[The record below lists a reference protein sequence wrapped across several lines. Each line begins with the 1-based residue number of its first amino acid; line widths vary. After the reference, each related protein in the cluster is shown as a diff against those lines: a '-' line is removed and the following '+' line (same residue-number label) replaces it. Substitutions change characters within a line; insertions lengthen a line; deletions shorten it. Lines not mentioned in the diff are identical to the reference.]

1 MAIYRPAL
9 GRLTPLRPAGLVH
22 GVRRSANRRSGP
34 RRVTAAVAAG
44 LAIIAWFAAVFVW
57 TTTARVTSPSGF
69 ASVAA
74 QTIQSPEGAQATTEA
89 LLDSVTS
96 YAASKGYDLTPSA
109 LEQIGTQI
117 TAVIEDAQFPEIVG
131 PALQDARRA
140 YEAAPDGPIT
150 IDLSALRPIAVAKV
164 QQVNPALVKAIP
176 PDADLTVTVQ
186 KGDVPPAASTV
197 AGAAGTLMWLPL
209 WLALGAVLLGV
220 LAMWASGD
228 RRRMMRVLG
237 IGSLVIAV
245 VPLVLFLAVP
255 PITSSF
261 AQAGTPS
268 DLASV
273 GASAILGHWWISLI
287 ACLVIGVALLVGGI
301 HAGRSR
307 GQRRPPLVLGR

>member
-1 MAIYRPAL
+1 MAIYRRAL
-9 GRLTPLRPAGLVH
+9 GRLTPLRPAGLVP

-44 LAIIAWFAAVFVW
+44 LAIVAWFAAIFVW

-228 RRRMMRVLG
+228 RPRMMRVLG

-301 HAGRSR
+301 YGGRSR
-307 GQRRPPLVLGR
+307 GRRRPPLVLGR

>member
-9 GRLTPLRPAGLVH
+9 GRLTPLRPAGLVP

-44 LAIIAWFAAVFVW
+44 LAIVAWFAAVFVW

-89 LLDSVTS
+89 LLDSVAS
-96 YAASKGYDLTPSA
+96 YAASQGYDLTPSA

-186 KGDVPPAASTV
+186 KGDVPPAATTV

-228 RRRMMRVLG
+228 RPRMMRVLG

-255 PITSSF
+255 PITSSL

-301 HAGRSR
+301 SAGRSR

>member
-1 MAIYRPAL
+1 MAIHHLLL
-9 GRLTPLRPAGLVH
+9 GCLTPVHPAGLVH

-34 RRVTAAVAAG
+34 RRAAAAVAAA
-44 LAIIAWFAAVFVW
+44 LAIVAWFAAVFVW
-57 TTTARVTSPSGF
+57 TTTGRVTSASGF

-74 QTIQSPEGAQATTEA
+74 QTIQSPEGAQATTAA

-109 LEQIGTQI
+109 REQISTQI

-131 PALQDARRA
+131 PALEDARQA
-140 YEAAPDGPIT
+140 YEAAPNGPIT
-150 IDLSALRPIAVAKV
+150 IDFSALRPIAVAKV

-209 WLALGAVLLGV
+209 WVALGAVLLGV
-220 LAMWASGD
+220 LALWASGD
-228 RRRMMRVLG
+228 RPRMLRVLG

-255 PITSSF
+255 PITASF
-261 AQAGTPS
+261 AQAGTPG

-287 ACLVIGVALLVGGI
+287 ACLIIGVALLAGGI
-301 HAGRSR
+301 YAGRSR
-307 GQRRPPLVLGR
+307 GQRRAPVVLGR

>member
-1 MAIYRPAL
+1 MAIYRRAL

-44 LAIIAWFAAVFVW
+44 LAIIAWFAAIFVW

-209 WLALGAVLLGV
+209 WLALGAALLGV

-228 RRRMMRVLG
+228 RPRMMRVLG

-301 HAGRSR
+301 YGGRSR

>member
-44 LAIIAWFAAVFVW
+44 LAIVAWFAAVFVW

-89 LLDSVTS
+89 LLDSVAS

-255 PITSSF
+255 PITSSL

-301 HAGRSR
+301 SAGRSR

>member
-1 MAIYRPAL
+1 MAIYRLAL

-89 LLDSVTS
+89 LLDSVAS

-140 YEAAPDGPIT
+140 YEAAPNGPIT

-255 PITSSF
+255 PITSSL

-268 DLASV
+268 EIASV

-301 HAGRSR
+301 YGGRSR

>member
-9 GRLTPLRPAGLVH
+9 GRLTPLRPAGLVP

-44 LAIIAWFAAVFVW
+44 LAIVAWFAAVFVW

-89 LLDSVTS
+89 LLDSVAS
-96 YAASKGYDLTPSA
+96 YAASQGYDLTPSA

-186 KGDVPPAASTV
+186 KGDVPPAATTV

-255 PITSSF
+255 PITSSL

-301 HAGRSR
+301 YGGRSR

>member
-1 MAIYRPAL
+1 MAIYRLAL

-89 LLDSVTS
+89 LLDSVAS
-96 YAASKGYDLTPSA
+96 YAASKGYDLIPSA

-176 PDADLTVTVQ
+176 PDADLTVTVK

-209 WLALGAVLLGV
+209 WVALGAVLLGV
-220 LAMWASGD
+220 LALWASGA
-228 RRRMMRVLG
+228 RPRMMRVLG

-255 PITSSF
+255 PIISSF
-261 AQAGTPS
+261 AQPGTPS
-268 DLASV
+268 DLTWI

-287 ACLVIGVALLVGGI
+287 ACVVIGTALLAAGI

-307 GQRRPPLVLGR
+307 GRRRAPVVLGR

>member
-34 RRVTAAVAAG
+34 RRVTAAVASG
-44 LAIIAWFAAVFVW
+44 LAIVAWFAAIFVW

-89 LLDSVTS
+89 LLDSVAS

-255 PITSSF
+255 PITSSL

-268 DLASV
+268 EIASV

-301 HAGRSR
+301 YGGRSR

>member
-1 MAIYRPAL
+1 MAIYRRAL

-44 LAIIAWFAAVFVW
+44 LAIVAWFAAVFVW

-117 TAVIEDAQFPEIVG
+117 TAVIEDSRLPEIIG
-131 PALQDARRA
+131 PAIGDARQA
-140 YEAAPDGPIT
+140 YEAAPNGPIT
-150 IDLSALRPIAVAKV
+150 IDFSALRPIAVAKV

-186 KGDVPPAASTV
+186 KGDVPPPASTV

-209 WLALGAVLLGV
+209 WVALGAVLLGV
-220 LAMWASGD
+220 LALWASGD
-228 RRRMMRVLG
+228 RPRMMRVLG

-245 VPLVLFLAVP
+245 VPLVLFLTVP
-255 PITSSF
+255 PIISSF
-261 AQAGTPS
+261 AQPGTPS
-268 DLASV
+268 ELASV
-273 GASAILGHWWISLI
+273 GTSAILGHWWISLI
-287 ACLVIGVALLVGGI
+287 ACLVIGTALLAAGI